1 MDVNWLKDLVEVESK
16 GNFSRA
22 AQARN
27 VSVSSLSRRIQLLE
41 EWANHP
47 LVDRTSHPIRLTA
60 AGEVLLPVAQA
71 VLSELERVRTRLN
84 PAAQRLPV
92 RFLAPSAVSVAVF
105 PRLLAAL
112 QGALGALL
120 INLIPDNFREVIR
133 RFGAGEAEFALY
145 YVCDEFVPRLPMGR
159 GESVM
164 IARDVLIPVARS
176 NSARKGSQAKSVR
189 VVVLDDASY
198 LGRITKAAMLRHR
211 IEYEVALSG
220 TQILAIRQIV
230 IEGGG
235 MAWLPASLVA
245 EDLEAHRLVRVR
257 RDFPSIPFT
266 IHAARQPFP
275 LSPDHEAVWEKLK
288 EFGEAGRVLDFGE
301 ALR

>member
-1 MDVNWLKDLVEVESK
+1 
-16 GNFSRA
+16 
-22 AQARN
+22 
-27 VSVSSLSRRIQLLE
+27 
-41 EWANHP
+41 
-47 LVDRTSHPIRLTA
+47 
-60 AGEVLLPVAQA
+60 
-71 VLSELERVRTRLN
+71 
-84 PAAQRLPV
+84 
-92 RFLAPSAVSVAVF
+92 
-105 PRLLAAL
+105 
-112 QGALGALL
+112 
-120 INLIPDNFREVIR
+120 
-133 RFGAGEAEFALY
+133 
-145 YVCDEFVPRLPMGR
+145 
-159 GESVM
+159 
-164 IARDVLIPVARS
+164 
-176 NSARKGSQAKSVR
+176 
-189 VVVLDDASY
+189 VVLDDASY